1 MMRAEGCCNDL
12 SRPWLSANF
21 TFLRFCYSPT
31 LSNYEV
37 SFNLTLNGDIKVL
50 IFSGGYF
57 AAPPVLNAL
66 QILQVLLTSHQI
78 FRSDESREVRL
89 ELSENEEVE
98 ERQSMCP
105 KGKAGK
111 KCRNNGVKLEKRQ
124 SKCPPGMKKKKKCPK
139 LMQQRAELEKRQAMC
154 PPKRFN
160 RRCRKRMEVKLER
173 WNMRSRF
180 FSEKM

>member
-37 SFNLTLNGDIKVL
+37 SFNIEWRYWSADIL
-50 IFSGGYF
+50 RWLLCST
-57 AAPPVLNAL
+57 PVLNAL

-78 FRSDESREVRL
+78 FRSDESREVGL

-111 KCRNNGVKLEKRQ
+111 ECRNNGVKLEKRQ
-124 SKCPPGMKKKKKCPK
+124 SRCPPGMKKKKKCPK